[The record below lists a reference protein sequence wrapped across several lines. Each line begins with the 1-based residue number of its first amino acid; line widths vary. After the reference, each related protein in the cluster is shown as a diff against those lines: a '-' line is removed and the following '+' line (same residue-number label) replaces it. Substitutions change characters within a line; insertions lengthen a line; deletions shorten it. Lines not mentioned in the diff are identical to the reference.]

1 MKPGLHTVANNLPA
15 VTKAIR
21 DLSYQRVMVGVPST
35 MASVGHSNPS
45 NAELAYIHEH
55 GAPEA
60 NIPARPFLGPGI
72 KRVKGKLELY
82 LRAAGKAALSGKPD
96 EVLKRLHAAGLTASA
111 SARNV
116 ITEGIPPPLAARTVA
131 GRIARR
137 KSATWKR
144 QKRAAVAAN
153 VAAGNA
159 PGAGLFTPLI
169 DTGALRA
176 SITYVIRRV
185 R

>member
-1 MKPGLHTVANNLPA
+1 MKPGVRTIVNNMPK
-15 VTKAIR
+15 VTKAIN
-21 DLSYQRVMVGVPST
+21 DLSRQRVMVGVPST
-35 MASVGHSNPS
+35 TVNVGHSNPN
-45 NAELAYIHEH
+45 NAQLAYIHEH
-55 GAPEA
+55 GDPASH
-60 NIPARPFLGPGI
+60 IPARPFLGPGI
-72 KRVKGKLELY
+72 KRARGKIELY

-116 ITEGIPPPLAARTVA
+116 ITEGIPPPLAAHTVE

-137 KSATWKR
+137 KDAGWKS

-176 SITYVIRRV
+176 SITYVIRKTK
-185 R
+185 

>member
-1 MKPGLHTVANNLPA
+1 MKPGLTTVTNNLPA
-15 VTKAIR
+15 VAKAIR
-21 DLSYQRVMVGVPST
+21 ELSYQRVMVGVPST
-35 MASVGHSNPS
+35 TASVGHSNPN
-45 NAELAYIHEH
+45 NAQLAYLHEH

-72 KRVKGKLELY
+72 KRVRPQIELY
-82 LRAAGKAALSGKPD
+82 LRAAGKAALSGKPE
-96 EVLKRLHAAGLTASA
+96 EVMKRLHAAGLTASA

-116 ITEGIPPPLAARTVA
+116 ITEGIPPPLAARTVE

-137 KSATWKR
+137 KDAGWKR

-159 PGAGLFTPLI
+159 PGAGLFTPLL